1 MAMSW
6 RPRMVAEWVLGIV
19 TSDVE
24 IVMTEYSASP
34 LAVGA
39 WPNDTAKAMQL
50 PNKTA

>member
-1 MAMSW
+1 MKRKS
-6 RPRMVAEWVLGIV
+6 VKKGI
-19 TSDVE
+19 E

-39 WPNDTAKAMQL
+39 WPHDTAKAMQL